1 MPSTRRLGHWVHSL
15 EYHTGTPESKALLPY
30 VLRHCP
36 NLRELTLTIMGTL
49 DVRLIASPPP
59 SKISLPGLP
68 GPISYAN
75 IPLPCPVVYQI
86 STASNSFGGPSITV
100 RPFLSLWS
108 GIRHLVVHATALG
121 YIANSTQEQI
131 EPEWDIPEELKL
143 YELQVLT
150 ASWDQHQSTILHKIL
165 QHSVG
170 TLRILDLVCTE
181 LPPTFSELLTLHGPH
196 LRSLRLPQ
204 LRQNETLPEI
214 AKCDAL
220 EEIMFRSYPP
230 KAIREA
236 MHLKTL
242 VHVSFITLSSQGAYT
257 VRPMVRILR
266 EMPKL
271 EVVTWVYRGTDP
283 QRTEPNLQQLYEL
296 GAERRLRIRTH
307 TASTPSVSS
316 FQSKVRCYAY
326 EMTNDLMEFTP
337 YSSRSIKSLW
347 SNPRSFQGTRSNHL
361 TYGHE
366 RKGR

>member
-1 MPSTRRLGHWVHSL
+1 
-15 EYHTGTPESKALLPY
+15 
-30 VLRHCP
+30 
-36 NLRELTLTIMGTL
+36 MGTL